1 MKVTQTD
8 IANRLGISRLTV
20 SKALNNENGVSERTK
35 QAVIETAIEMRYIK
49 IGKMHLDSFGTDLQN
64 SSGNQLIANK
74 QITLF
79 LILGLDSD
87 SYWAPVI
94 RGMTTIL
101 SEYGYQL
108 NLCFLTATDGD
119 YFEFP
124 PNFKPK
130 ETEGIIQF
138 GNFSK
143 KQMDQ
148 LMATNLPLVSID
160 KTMYE
165 DGKLFCDTVM
175 CTNKTPTIK
184 MVKHLFDS
192 GYRKIGYARDGHTQ
206 LTMNERWLGYLQGME
221 EVGLKVDPSWCFSG
235 GFDEIIAKI
244 EDEKRLENFAN
255 FPDAIMCCND
265 MQAIS
270 FLQYFN
276 KQQIKIPEMVALTG
290 HDNIRESEVAGL
302 TTIHVD
308 KEELGKSAAEL
319 ILWRIRNPER
329 PYRMV
334 RMYDYELI
342 FRDTSKIIVMQNE
355 KE

>member
-1 MKVTQTD
+1 MKVTQAD
-8 IANRLGISRLTV
+8 IANQLGISRLTV
-20 SKALNNENGVSERTK
+20 SKALNNENGVSEKTK
-35 QAVIETAIEMRYIK
+35 QLVLETAIEMGYKK
-49 IGKMHLDSFGTDLQN
+49 IGKIQLASPYSDTQN
-64 SSGNQLIANK
+64 SNKYKPMSNK

-119 YFEFP
+119 CFEFP
-124 PNFKPK
+124 PNFQPE

-148 LMATNLPLVSID
+148 LMATHLPLVSID

-175 CTNKTPTIK
+175 CTNKTPTLK
-184 MVKHLFDS
+184 MVKHLFDC
-192 GYRKIGYARDGHTQ
+192 GYRKIGYARDGYTQ
-206 LTMNERWLGYLQGME
+206 LTMNERWLGYLQGMK
-221 EVGLKVDPSWCFSG
+221 EVGLEVDPKWCFSG
-235 GFDEIIAKI
+235 GFEEIVTKI
-244 EDEKRLENFAN
+244 EAEKRLENLDH

-265 MQAIS
+265 MHAIS

-276 KQQIKIPEMVALTG
+276 KKQIKVPEMVALTG
-290 HDNIRESEVAGL
+290 HDNIRESEIAGL

-319 ILWRIRNPER
+319 ILWRIENPDR

-342 FRDTSKIIVMQNE
+342 FRDTSRV
-355 KE
+355 

>member
-8 IANRLGISRLTV
+8 IANQLNISRLTV
-20 SKALNNENGVSERTK
+20 SKALNDETGVSEKTK
-35 QAVIETAIEMRYIK
+35 QLVVETAIEMGYKK
-49 IGKMHLDSFGTDLQN
+49 IGGNHVAFFNPTFQN
-64 SSGNQLIANK
+64 ITKFKPVANK
-74 QITLF
+74 QIALF
-79 LILGLDSD
+79 LLLGLDSD

-94 RGMTTIL
+94 RGMMTVL
-101 SEYGYQL
+101 SECGYHL

-124 PNFKPK
+124 PNFQVE
-130 ETEGIIQF
+130 ETEGMIQF

-148 LMATNLPLVSID
+148 LMATQLPLVSID
-160 KTMYE
+160 KTIHE

-175 CTNKTPTIK
+175 STNKTPATK
-184 MVKHLFDS
+184 MVKHLFEC
-192 GYRKIGYARDGHTQ
+192 GYRKIGYARDSYTQ

-221 EVGLKVDPSWCFSG
+221 EIGIEVNPNWCFSG
-235 GFDEIIAKI
+235 DFEDIIENI
-244 EDEKRLENFAN
+244 ENERRLDDLDQ

-276 KQQIKIPEMVALTG
+276 KNQIKVPEMVALTG
-290 HDNIRESEVAGL
+290 HDNIRESEIANL
-302 TTIHVD
+302 STIHVD

-319 ILWRIRNPER
+319 ILWRIENPTR

-342 FRDTSKIIVMQNE
+342 FRATSKN
-355 KE
+355 